1 MMDRSWSAAEENAWK
16 WLDGFDYEP
25 TDILDNLEARR
36 LYLEHWLGELGYD
49 VYKLVSDEIYAR
61 RSVLNEWLK
70 EKGYEPEEVL
80 FFEDEDIPY
89 NERDAQDERAII
101 ACLRLW
107 IEDVDEKAARGI
119 DKLDLEALR
128 EKAEKLVTETGVPL
142 PLFGKHTVYD
152 GKTGKPYHSPVTV
165 GVMNILKLHHLVED
179 KVHARSTGPYSLVS
193 QQPLGGK
200 AQFGGQRF
208 GEMEVWALEAYG
220 AAHTLQ
226 EMLTVKSDDVIGRVQ
241 AYEAIVKGEPIE
253 EIGIPASFRVL
264 VKEMQSL
271 GLSIEAVTEEGEI
284 ISFGK
289 EDSRAQI
296 PRMSTGLLGL
306 GNR

>member
-1 MMDRSWSAAEENAWK
+1 
-16 WLDGFDYEP
+16 LDGFDYEP
-25 TDILDNLEARR
+25 TDLLDNFEARR

-49 VYKLVSDEIYAR
+49 VYRLVSDENYAR

-70 EKGYEPEEVL
+70 EKGYEPDQIL
-80 FFEDEDIPY
+80 FFEDQDIPY
-89 NERDAQDERAII
+89 NERDAQDEQAII
-101 ACLRLW
+101 TCLRLW
-107 IEDVDEKAARGI
+107 IEDVSEKESRGLE
-119 DKLDLEALR
+119 KLDLEALR
-128 EKAEKLVTETGVPL
+128 EKAEKLVTDTGVPL
-142 PLFGKHTVYD
+142 PLFGKQVVFD

-226 EMLTVKSDDVIGRVQ
+226 EMLTVKSDDVVGRVQ

-271 GLSIEAVTEEGEI
+271 GLSIEAVTDEGEI